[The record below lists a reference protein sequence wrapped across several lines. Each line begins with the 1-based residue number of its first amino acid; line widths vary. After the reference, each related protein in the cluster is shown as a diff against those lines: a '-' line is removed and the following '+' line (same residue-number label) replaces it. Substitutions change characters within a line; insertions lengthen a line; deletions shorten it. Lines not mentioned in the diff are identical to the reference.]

1 MRRDGAS
8 ARRLHGLCFAGI
20 LVQVLSAGGGEA
32 GWTAALVHVST
43 GLPCN
48 MGKRLGPGRGR
59 LSCLQLRGG
68 GRGGGGAGGLWR
80 DMPAPRPIAQGKAR
94 LQAGEAKDRAR
105 ARGPYGLPSQHAPGF
120 EDTGGPGDEE
130 EEEEDGATANPRVLA
145 RRRRNRERRQ
155 RLIAHRREQ
164 EEQER
169 KERLH
174 SAVCQMTAG
183 CGVIAYF
190 RSKTGR
196 SKAPAVMT
204 AVRFLFHVIV
214 CCAVSSICNPQS
226 RPCSSAIRKKLRVG
240 ACAAVRTFVACLL
253 CVHGYMHVHVRVQ
266 ALCLFVLGHVLS
278 LCLCLTAMHTR
289 KHRCAWTWPGQ
300 R

>member
-1 MRRDGAS
+1 
-8 ARRLHGLCFAGI
+8 
-20 LVQVLSAGGGEA
+20 
-32 GWTAALVHVST
+32 
-43 GLPCN
+43 
-48 MGKRLGPGRGR
+48 
-59 LSCLQLRGG
+59 
-68 GRGGGGAGGLWR
+68 
-80 DMPAPRPIAQGKAR
+80 MPAPRPIANGKAR

-120 EDTGGPGDEE
+120 DDTTGPGDEE

-169 KERLH
+169 KETLH

-204 AVRFLFHVIV
+204 AVPFLFRVIV
-214 CCAVSSICNPQS
+214 CCAASSICDPHSNT
-226 RPCSSAIRKKLRVG
+226 CSSAI
-240 ACAAVRTFVACLL
+240 
-253 CVHGYMHVHVRVQ
+253 
-266 ALCLFVLGHVLS
+266 
-278 LCLCLTAMHTR
+278 
-289 KHRCAWTWPGQ
+289 
-300 R
+300 